1 MSSDSAVQQKTVV
14 RQRSRKG
21 IQLQTIS
28 RLLKKVV
35 KAAIA
40 RQLVYQQPVSRSARY
55 FDRLNKLV
63 FVLLM
68 STLVP
73 GQLAAQTSDA
83 SNTETHPPLL
93 LLIGIDGLKWDI
105 IDRHP
110 APVLQSIATQ
120 GVRVQALVPVMPTK
134 TFPNFYAIATGLY
147 PENNGVL
154 DNATYDPSLATT
166 FRMSTQDDDRWFE
179 GEPIWITAEK
189 QGVRAAT
196 MFWVGSA
203 AETGG
208 RRPSYW
214 RPFDSTVTNQAR
226 VQQVLDW
233 LDLPDA
239 ERPRLVSVYFEAI
252 DSASH
257 NAGVDSIEE
266 REAVA
271 AVDNAVAELLN
282 GLENRG
288 LLETSNIVVVGDHGM
303 VDLSEDRIVYLD
315 DYVDFSELYSP
326 QLSGERQGNVV
337 YAAFHGDETAVN
349 DMYAA
354 TFNAHPRMQVYRKGR
369 FPDWMRLSH
378 PQRGPDLVIVPD
390 NGWMVSK
397 RDIPYRG
404 PRATHGFSPLEKD
417 MHAAMFARGPAFRQ
431 GAVVEELEVVDIYS
445 IMAQVLGIQ
454 ASEHDGNRDRIEQL
468 FR

>member
-1 MSSDSAVQQKTVV
+1 MMHHCVKSALLIVLALILPAHTYAQQS
-14 RQRSRKG
+14 QD
-21 IQLQTIS
+21 
-28 RLLKKVV
+28 
-35 KAAIA
+35 AAA
-40 RQLVYQQPVSRSARY
+40 EGR
-55 FDRLNKLV
+55 
-63 FVLLM
+63 
-68 STLVP
+68 
-73 GQLAAQTSDA
+73 
-83 SNTETHPPLL
+83 EPLL

-110 APVLQSIATQ
+110 APALGSVAEQ
-120 GVRVQALVPVMPTK
+120 GVRVQSLVPVMPSK

-147 PENNGVL
+147 PEHNGVL
-154 DNATYDPSLATT
+154 DNATFDPSLDTT
-166 FRMSTQDDDRWFE
+166 FRMSTQDDPRWFE

-203 AETGG
+203 AEIGG

-214 RPFDSTVTNQAR
+214 HAFDGSISNQAR
-226 VQQVLDW
+226 VQQVLEW
-233 LDLPDA
+233 IDLPPA
-239 ERPRLVSVYFEAI
+239 ERPQFISVYFEAI

-257 NAGVDSIEE
+257 SAGVDSIEE

-271 AVDNAVAELLN
+271 TIDAAVAELFA
-282 GLENRG
+282 GMESRG
-288 LLETSNIVVVGDHGM
+288 VQESTNVIVVGDHGM
-303 VDLSEDRIVYLD
+303 VDLSEGRTIYLN
-315 DYVDFSELYSP
+315 DYVDFSKLYSP

-337 YAAFHGDETAVN
+337 YAAFHGDERAVN
-349 DMYAA
+349 EVYAA
-354 TFNAHPRMQVYRKGR
+354 TVNVHPNMKVYRKND

-397 RDIPYRG
+397 RGVPYRG

-417 MHAAMFARGPAFRQ
+417 MHAAMFVRGPAFRQ
-431 GAVVEELEVVDIYS
+431 GAVVDSLEVVDIYS
-445 IMAQVLGIQ
+445 IMTRVLGIQ
-454 ASEHDGNRDRIEQL
+454 AGPHDGNAARIEPL